1 MSVNELGEGTK
12 RLLRQVE
19 MTNAVL
25 VGLTLVGIG
34 LAAGLSALFYGALVG
49 GLISLANW
57 RAIAWLATRLANAP
71 KRSMGFYAL
80 LAVVKMTLL
89 FGVITVVTYTLPV
102 SHLGLLLGLSTLVVA
117 IFLCTL
123 LRQIEPTEAAGSAE

>member
-1 MSVNELGEGTK
+1 MSVNKLGEGTK

-19 MTNAVL
+19 MTNAAL
-25 VGLTLVGIG
+25 VGLTLIGIG
-34 LAAGLSALFYGALVG
+34 LAAGLSPLFYGALVG
-49 GLISLANW
+49 GLIGLANW

-80 LAVVKMTLL
+80 LAVVKMTVL
-89 FGVITVVTYTLPV
+89 FGIITVVAYALPV
-102 SHLGLLLGLSTLVVA
+102 SHLGLLLGLSSLVVA

-123 LRQIEPTEAAGSAE
+123 LRQIEPTEAEGSAG